1 MTLGTKI
8 RRARLAKK
16 MSLEKLGKLM
26 HVSRQLVHQWENG
39 KSDPRTHIE
48 ALSKHLEM
56 PLEYFYDH
64 QRPQGA
70 LTAKIGLLSP
80 ENQDMIEAMIDK
92 FLQQQQAQNS
102 RSAKKA

>member
-64 QRPQGA
+64 QRLQGA